1 MSFVEWIFGK
11 SHEHMIDKARIK
23 CLNQTQAAVD
33 AFNEQMLHICG
44 PKKKECEECW
54 RDIAPEHEHLF
65 NKCRNYERRSSARK
79 AMHEACNKIMEEFEQ
94 DMDKAFIES
103 FNFLLRPLAR
113 WHVSSG
119 GLRKDR
125 KCFEQMNEFASKSV
139 IIALISGTMLGWPLM
154 DTANAERGH
163 SKPASKTF
171 SRGSVA
177 KHPSIEAG
185 SVILGAG
192 TGAVVEATIGEMG
205 YDASRLEEKEKVP
218 VNLWPQM
225 SRMANKDGGCGCQGN

>member
-1 MSFVEWIFGK
+1 MRLIEWIFGK

-23 CLNQTQAAVD
+23 CLSQTQAAVD

-44 PKKKECEECW
+44 PKKKKCEECW

-65 NKCRNYERRSSARK
+65 NKCKNYERRSIARK
-79 AMHEACNKIMEEFEQ
+79 EMHEACNKIMEEFEQ

-119 GLRKDR
+119 GLRKSR
-125 KCFEQMNEFASKSV
+125 KRIEQMIESASKSV
-139 IIALISGTMLGWPLM
+139 VIALISGTLLGWPLM
-154 DTANAERGH
+154 DTAIAKRGH

-171 SRGSVA
+171 SRRSVA
-177 KHPSIEAG
+177 KLPNAGAG
-185 SVILGAG
+185 SVLLGTG
-192 TGAVVEATIGEMG
+192 TGAVIEATVGEMG
-205 YDASRLEEKEKVP
+205 YDVKLKEKEKVP
-218 VNLWPQM
+218 VNSWPQM
-225 SRMANKDGGCGCQGN
+225 NRMVNKDGGCGCQGN

>member
-1 MSFVEWIFGK
+1 MRFVEWIFGK
-11 SHEHMIDKARIK
+11 SHECMIDKAKDK
-23 CLNQTQAAVD
+23 CLSRTQAAVD

-44 PKKKECEECW
+44 PKKKKCEECW
-54 RDIAPEHEHLF
+54 RDIAPEHEYLF
-65 NKCRNYERRSSARK
+65 NKCKNYERRSRARK
-79 AMHEACNKIMEEFEQ
+79 EMHAVCNKIMEEFEQ

-125 KCFEQMNEFASKSV
+125 KRFKQMIESASKTAV
-139 IIALISGTMLGWPLM
+139 IALISGTMLCWPLM
-154 DTANAERGH
+154 DTANAKRGYARI
-163 SKPASKTF
+163 ASKTF
-171 SRGSVA
+171 SKRSVA
-177 KHPSIEAG
+177 KLPNAGAG
-185 SVILGAG
+185 SVLLGAG

-205 YDASRLEEKEKVP
+205 YDVKSEEKERMP
-218 VNLWPQM
+218 VNSWPQM

>member
-11 SHEHMIDKARIK
+11 SHERMIDKARIK
-23 CLNQTQAAVD
+23 CLSQTQAAVD

-65 NKCRNYERRSSARK
+65 NKCRNYERRSKARK
-79 AMHEACNKIMEEFEQ
+79 EMHEACNKIMEEFEQ

-125 KCFEQMNEFASKSV
+125 KCFE
-139 IIALISGTMLGWPLM
+139 L
-154 DTANAERGH
+154 H
-163 SKPASKTF
+163 
-171 SRGSVA
+171 
-177 KHPSIEAG
+177 
-185 SVILGAG
+185 
-192 TGAVVEATIGEMG
+192 
-205 YDASRLEEKEKVP
+205 LE
-218 VNLWPQM
+218 LQL
-225 SRMANKDGGCGCQGN
+225 